1 MFCKIKRRDW
11 LRSFISYSYLADKRY
26 MTSNS
31 GCIIKSGDYQ
41 SLIYIKK
48 TGFIGFN
55 EHFQENLIASS
66 RG

>member
-1 MFCKIKRRDW
+1 
-11 LRSFISYSYLADKRY
+11 

-41 SLIYIKK
+41 SLVYIKK
-48 TGFIGFN
+48 AGFIGFN
-55 EHFQENLIASS
+55 EYFQENLIASS